1 MTASRT
7 AEYRFTILNTNPDSP
22 YTRRGGSG
30 GRVSPNN
37 SGGAC
42 PTGDPCVLTGQYS
55 RYRTSVNAYES
66 TLAGF
71 TGSQAS
77 SFGLVDFYKLPNN
90 TLPIISGSTHYTFEP
105 VVAQPLYITDVS
117 VGGTSIDLLLVASLD
132 DWLYAFNTSTGAE
145 AWSAPLNLATADCGS
160 SGAPFDNNI
169 GHNPGGAN
177 LVYYG
182 IVATPVI
189 DIYTNTAPVPTA
201 FVVAAC
207 VGPSNPSHIQWNLD
221 AINLETG
228 AEIGNV
234 VIQSTGFNPS
244 YQVSRASLLLTHP
257 TTSTTDIYIAFGTG
271 SGEVK
276 AAAHVRPDSLHV
288 ITLDGFSSTRLH
300 MSRLL
305 QLRSVL
311 LTRLPHPA
319 RPTRLFSHRSI
330 LDLTLQVPRMGHPE
344 LAVPTTKVTIGLL
357 AREEYGCP
365 RVGLRRQPRLVSMRR
380 PATAHL
386 LAPVQFPHSAL

>member
-1 MTASRT
+1 MQARHTHFAVQCVLSALACGAYGQT
-7 AEYRFTILNTNPDSP
+7 TQQPPVIVDDGEPYGGVSIYNPNTNPDSP

-276 AAAHVRPDSLHV
+276 AAGACP
-288 ITLDGFSSTRLH
+288 TGFTSCNYSGWIFQYPVTYVSSTSVTFGTPNSFATSGQTNTTVFPSVYPGLDTCRCPEWAIR
-300 MSRLL
+300 SWRC
-305 QLRSVL
+305 LR
-311 LTRLPHPA
+311 
-319 RPTRLFSHRSI
+319 
-330 LDLTLQVPRMGHPE
+330 PR
-344 LAVPTTKVTIGLL
+344 
-357 AREEYGCP
+357 
-365 RVGLRRQPRLVSMRR
+365 
-380 PATAHL
+380 
-386 LAPVQFPHSAL
+386 